1 MATHFSGVGDAPIE
15 DPRTQETD
23 NGSENESQDEDLM
36 RQVLA
41 KTENIK
47 QFVEEKY
54 CKPRDAIQEIEQ
66 KLNELSLALHQ
77 QHSPIEN
84 VLDRYTETLCTTL

>member
-1 MATHFSGVGDAPIE
+1 MLTCNRLHSPIKKLFNQIHSFHTYVNYHKTHNMATHFGGVGDAPIE

-23 NGSENESQDEDLM
+23 NGSEIESQDEDLM

-54 CKPRDAIQEIEQ
+54 
-66 KLNELSLALHQ
+66 
-77 QHSPIEN
+77 
-84 VLDRYTETLCTTL
+84 

>member
-1 MATHFSGVGDAPIE
+1 MATHFGGVGDAPIE

-23 NGSENESQDEDLM
+23 NRSENESQDEDLM

-47 QFVEEKY
+47 QFVEETY
-54 CKPRDAIQEIEQ
+54 REPRDAIQEIEQ
-66 KLNELSLALHQ
+66 RLNDLSLALCQ
-77 QHSPIEN
+77 QHSPSKM
-84 VLDRYTETLCTTL
+84 Y

>member
-1 MATHFSGVGDAPIE
+1 MATHFGGVGDAPIE

-41 KTENIK
+41 KTKNIK
-47 QFVEEKY
+47 QFVEERY
-54 CKPRDAIQEIEQ
+54 RKPRDTIQEIEQ
-66 KLNELSLALHQ
+66 RLNDLSLALCQ
-77 QHSPIEN
+77 QHSPI
-84 VLDRYTETLCTTL
+84 